1 MQNFVSNN
9 WERLYFIYNTI
20 FKFFLLKMLF
30 WFLENP
36 IIDNH
41 ASAIISNLKLH
52 QAIDQSNYFESIF
65 INSIS
70 DDTWYFSIFIIYNGK
85 QINVVSN

>member
-1 MQNFVSNN
+1 
-9 WERLYFIYNTI
+9 
-20 FKFFLLKMLF
+20 MLF

-41 ASAIISNLKLH
+41 AFAIILDLKLH

-70 DDTWYFSIFIIYNGK
+70 DDTWYFSIFIIYSGK
-85 QINVVSN
+85 QINSNVVSS